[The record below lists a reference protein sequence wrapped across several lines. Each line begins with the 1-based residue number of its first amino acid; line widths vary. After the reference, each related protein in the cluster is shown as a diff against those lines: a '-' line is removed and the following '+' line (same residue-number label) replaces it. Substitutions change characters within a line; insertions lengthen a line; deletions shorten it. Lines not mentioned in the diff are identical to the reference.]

1 MKFIA
6 TEAGFAEGLGGA
18 SNTGGDADY
27 HYIVFG
33 YQEDE
38 GHPENSG
45 IYFEYDDQGNST
57 INGVKHLVLTDQTV
71 QFFLSEGKTITV
83 LKGMEEQQWKEF
95 LNGIQVVFQSDRYLL
110 PQLL

>member
-6 TEAGFAEGLGGA
+6 TEAGFVEGLGGA

-38 GHPENSG
+38 GHQ
-45 IYFEYDDQGNST
+45 I
-57 INGVKHLVLTDQTV
+57 HLTP
-71 QFFLSEGKTITV
+71 KIPP
-83 LKGMEEQQWKEF
+83 K
-95 LNGIQVVFQSDRYLL
+95 N
-110 PQLL
+110 